1 MGASYD
7 YQTGRVERD
16 FHFIRYGE
24 KCKLS
29 GLPAYA
35 GGDRCLKCQHNA
47 GSIHPFSCHIKYG
60 FRLNDSYV
68 FCNHKDAKD
77 SENCGE
83 AKHAFHEQLQD
94 EALCAL
100 CY

>member
-1 MGASYD
+1 MAATYD
-7 YQTGRVERD
+7 YSTRKIERD

-29 GLPAYA
+29 GLPCYS
-35 GGDRCLKCQHNA
+35 GSDRCLKCQNYE
-47 GSIHPFSCHIKYG
+47 GSIHPFSTHIRYG
-60 FRLNDSYV
+60 LRLDESYV
-68 FCNHKDAKD
+68 FCNHPEAKD
-77 SENCGE
+77 SENCGM
-83 AKHAFHEQLQD
+83 AKHVFHEQLEQ

>member
-1 MGASYD
+1 MAATYD
-7 YQTGRVERD
+7 YQTGQVERD
-16 FHFIRYGE
+16 FHFVRYGE

-35 GGDRCLKCQHNA
+35 GGERCLKCPNNV
-47 GSIHPFSCHIKYG
+47 GSIHPFSCEIRYG
-60 FRLNDSYV
+60 IRLSDSYV
-68 FCNHKDAKD
+68 YCKHQDAKD

-83 AKHAFHEQLQD
+83 AKSAFYSQMQD

-100 CY
+100 CH